1 MFYNCK
7 DTAVFSYNN
16 HAALL
21 YFKYFFRIYMHI
33 IKASE
38 DLYNYLNS
46 IRTDNPKVTIGFVP
60 TMGALHAG
68 HASLVEASVTKSDI
82 TVCSIFVNP
91 TQFGEMADLEKYPK
105 PIEKDIDLLIKHGC
119 DVLFLPKYEDVY
131 PKEYVQQEFDL
142 VGIDQKIEGESR
154 PGHFQGVCNVL
165 YRFYKIVA
173 PDEAYFGQKDFQQT
187 VVAKRLTALIDS
199 PPTIVIVP
207 IKREPNGLA
216 MSSRNIR
223 LSDKGRNNAAFIYK
237 ALTGLVSDLNEISL
251 TDAIKK
257 AKQLIEAQKGASID
271 YFVAVD
277 TETLEEITSLE
288 KCESAAVLTVIE
300 YEGVRLLDN
309 IVLKPRN

>member
-16 HAALL
+16 HVALL

-38 DLYNYLNS
+38 DLSIYLNS
-46 IRTDNPKVTIGFVP
+46 IRKDNPKVTIGFVP

-68 HASLVEASVTKSDI
+68 HASLIEASVIKSNI

-91 TQFGEMADLEKYPK
+91 TQFGEVTDLEKYPK
-105 PIEKDIDLLIKHGC
+105 PIEKDIDLLLKYGC
-119 DVLFLPKYEDVY
+119 DVLFLPKYEEVY
-131 PKEYVQQEFDL
+131 PTEYVQQEFDL
-142 VGIDQKIEGESR
+142 EGIDHKIEGASR

-165 YRFYKIVA
+165 YRFFEIVG
-173 PDEAYFGQKDFQQT
+173 PDEAFFGQKDFQQT
-187 VVAKRLTALIDS
+187 VVAKRLATLIDS
-199 PPTIVIVP
+199 PPKIVTVP
-207 IKREPNGLA
+207 IKRETNGLA

-237 ALTGLVSDLNEISL
+237 ALTDLLSDLSEMSL
-251 TDAIKK
+251 IDAIAK
-257 AKQLIEAQKGASID
+257 AKQFIGAQKGARID
-271 YFVAVD
+271 YFVAID
-277 TETLEEITSLE
+277 TETLEEIISLE
-288 KCESAAVLTVIE
+288 ECDSAAVLTVIE

-309 IVLKPRN
+309 IILKPHV